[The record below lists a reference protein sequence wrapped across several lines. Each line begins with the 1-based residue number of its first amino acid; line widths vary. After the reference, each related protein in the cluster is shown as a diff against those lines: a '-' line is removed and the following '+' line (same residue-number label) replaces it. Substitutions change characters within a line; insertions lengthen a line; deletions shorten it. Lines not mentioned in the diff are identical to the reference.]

1 MSHKPN
7 KKLHPYCLNCH
18 YPLSEFDKNCS
29 QCGQKPTDGKTT
41 LHDLLHE
48 IVHTLFHLDG
58 KFFWTLKHLFVP
70 GKLTQ
75 EFFKGHHK
83 RYAHPV
89 QLFLVLGALAF
100 GTIVSRTHKA
110 EEKINKSIEEN
121 KKSIYREQM
130 LEELKKTHFELAPQY
145 SASQKR
151 ILDSAFVR
159 FKNQEWG
166 DSSKRITQVTINEAG
181 ISFSSKNDGKKA
193 EKDDGKD
200 AENLKNADISN
211 TDSSNTETDTIEP
224 STVKDFV
231 KDFKGGIKEGQKE
244 DKEGKNQL
252 NTQVENIVKE
262 AVNGKGNVSTDPYHI
277 KKDSSQLFS
286 FINWGGNEGYSK
298 IRISKQELYEG
309 DEDFI
314 IQKYKIEGFWNI
326 LHAKQNLKIKKNGDD
341 LFHQF
346 MSKLIWVTLFLV
358 PVLALVFLVLYRRQ
372 KKYYVEHVVFLLHY
386 NTTLFV
392 GIILMFLIFP
402 LWHGVAGLFFIWA
415 ALHFFLSIKFYYQQ
429 GKRKTFLK
437 YLIITFSYFILAM
450 IAFVLSLLISFFLF

>member
-1 MSHKPN
+1 MSHKSN

-70 GKLTQ
+70 GKLTT

-100 GTIVSRTHKA
+100 GTIVSRTYKA

-130 LEELKKTHFELAPQY
+130 LEKLKITHFELAPQY

-151 ILDSAFVR
+151 ILDSAFVH
-159 FKNQEWG
+159 FKNQEWR
-166 DSSKRITQVTINEAG
+166 DSSKGINQVNINDAG
-181 ISFSSKNDGKKA
+181 ISFSSKNDDKKV
-193 EKDDGKD
+193 EKDDEKD
-200 AENLKNADISN
+200 AENVKNEDIAN
-211 TDSSNTETDTIEP
+211 TDSSNIETDTIET
-224 STVKDFV
+224 SDVKDFMSG
-231 KDFKGGIKEGQKE
+231 FKSSFKKGQKE
-244 DKEGKNQL
+244 GKEDVNSLKSE
-252 NTQVENIVKE
+252 VDNIVKK
-262 AVNGKGNVSTDPYHI
+262 ALNGKSIISTDPYDI
-277 KKDSSQLFS
+277 NKDSSRLFS
-286 FINWGGNEGYSK
+286 FISWGGDEGYSK
-298 IRISKQELYEG
+298 IKISNQELYEG
-309 DEDFI
+309 NEDSI
-314 IQKYKIEGFWNI
+314 IEKYKIEGFWNI

-346 MSKLIWVTLFLV
+346 MSKLIWVTLFLI
-358 PVLALVFLVLYRRQ
+358 PVLALIFLVLYRRQ

-392 GIILMFLIFP
+392 GIILTFLIFP

-415 ALHFFLSIKFYYQQ
+415 TLHFFLSIKFYYQQ

-437 YLIITFSYFILAM
+437 FLIITFSYFILAM
-450 IAFVLSLLISFFLF
+450 IAFVLSLLISFFIF

>member
-1 MSHKPN
+1 MPSMSHKSN

-41 LHDLLHE
+41 MHDLLHE

-100 GTIVSRTHKA
+100 GTIVSKTHKA

-159 FKNQEWG
+159 FKNKEWR
-166 DSSKRITQVTINEAG
+166 DTSKRINQVNINEAG
-181 ISFSSKNDGKKA
+181 ISFSSKNNENKD
-193 EKDDGKD
+193 EKDENKD
-200 AENLKNADISN
+200 TENLKNEVN
-211 TDSSNTETDTIEP
+211 SSNPETDTIEP
-224 STVKDFV
+224 SAVKSFVKGVKD
-231 KDFKGGIKEGQKE
+231 GIKEGQKE
-244 DKEGKNQL
+244 NKESENL
-252 NTQVENIVKE
+252 INTQVNNIINE
-262 AVNGKGNVSTDPYHI
+262 ALNRKNNVSNDPYHI
-277 KKDSSQLFS
+277 KKDSSRLLS
-286 FINWGGNEGYSK
+286 FINWSDDEGNSK
-298 IRISKQELYEG
+298 IKISDQELYEG
-309 DEDFI
+309 NEDSI
-314 IQKYKIEGFWNI
+314 IKKYKIEGFWNI

-346 MSKLIWVTLFLV
+346 MSKLIWVTLFLI
-358 PVLALVFLVLYRRQ
+358 PILALIFLVLYRRQ

-392 GIILMFLIFP
+392 GIILTFLIFP

-415 ALHFFLSIKFYYQQ
+415 VLHFFLSIKFYYQQ

-437 YLIITFSYFILAM
+437 FTIITFSYIILAM
-450 IAFVLSLLISFFLF
+450 IAFVLSLLISFFIF